1 MTDQVHD
8 TDQQGEMELT
18 AERLQRF
25 AHRLT
30 RMAHEQVQSR
40 ASLEQRW
47 LEDLRQYHGEYDPV
61 TSANLQDSEGS
72 KVFVN
77 ITRNKTN
84 AAEARLQDMLFPTD
98 DRNWGIGPTPVPEL
112 EGVEPGE
119 TALGPNGEPVDLSQ
133 IAEQVKRVAKK
144 KARAMQDEIN
154 DQLQEG
160 RYQIKCRDV
169 IHDAAL
175 LGTGVIKGPVIVG
188 RTKKRWD
195 TQGGISQLTIQE
207 ALEPS
212 AERVDPWDFFPDMSA
227 RHIEEAEFIFE
238 RHLWTKRQLREFARM
253 PGVLDE
259 QLRAVVKGGKDNS
272 QIAKDHTNDIRA
284 ITGVDSINST
294 NKYEVWEY
302 HGPISKAELLDAFD
316 EAGEEITE
324 EEVDE
329 LNDEVEAVVFFS
341 GNNVLKVVL
350 NPMDTEDRP
359 FSVFNWE
366 KDESAMFGFGIPY
379 LMRQPQRVI
388 NAAWRMMLD
397 NAGSSASD
405 IIVANRHLIQPA
417 DGSWSSQPGKK
428 KLYFLNDKNRSV
440 NEAFASFTIPNH
452 QAEFANIFTMARQLA
467 DEETNLPL
475 IAQGEQASHVTDT
488 SSGMAMLM
496 NSANIVLRRAVKNW
510 DDDITRPTISRFYDW
525 NMQYSDDEAIKGDY
539 TVDARG
545 SGALLV
551 REKQQESLLAY
562 ANISAGN
569 PEMAIRRDWKGLDRE
584 LAKALEVPYEQ
595 VTLPDGEI
603 EEKKKQAQEAGDPE
617 MQLKQAEIQLKMQEA
632 QAKAQQQQ
640 QDFQL
645 RSQQQQWEQQF
656 EAAKL
661 QTEQEKARLEIALK
675 EGITLAQLEQQ
686 AGLESQKLEAQMQ
699 QTAAKLQTERDKTA
713 AQLTEQQNDRLAREQ
728 NMQMGHDSYG

>member
-1 MTDQVHD
+1 
-8 TDQQGEMELT
+8 
-18 AERLQRF
+18 
-25 AHRLT
+25 
-30 RMAHEQVQSR
+30 
-40 ASLEQRW
+40 
-47 LEDLRQYHGEYDPV
+47 
-61 TSANLQDSEGS
+61 
-72 KVFVN
+72 
-77 ITRNKTN
+77 
-84 AAEARLQDMLFPTD
+84 
-98 DRNWGIGPTPVPEL
+98 
-112 EGVEPGE
+112 
-119 TALGPNGEPVDLSQ
+119 
-133 IAEQVKRVAKK
+133 
-144 KARAMQDEIN
+144 
-154 DQLQEG
+154 
-160 RYQIKCRDV
+160 
-169 IHDAAL
+169 
-175 LGTGVIKGPVIVG
+175 
-188 RTKKRWD
+188 
-195 TQGGISQLTIQE
+195 
-207 ALEPS
+207 
-212 AERVDPWDFFPDMSA
+212 
-227 RHIEEAEFIFE
+227 
-238 RHLWTKRQLREFARM
+238 
-253 PGVLDE
+253 VLDE

-562 ANISAGN
+562 ASISAGN

-713 AQLTEQQNDRLAREQ
+713 AELTEQQNDRQAREQ
-728 NMQMGHDSYG
+728 NMAQGFDSYG